1 MKVKFVASPIMNLA
15 ESMKKEA
22 TEFFNAHGIAL
33 EESQDPEAL
42 IVLSGGSE
50 EIAKDFLKPGVI
62 LIPFGTANGL
72 AASLEIQSYALEQ
85 GFNVPLV
92 SELSDNYVKWLSVF
106 ENLKQQKAGLIGK
119 PSSWLIKSGDYTI
132 LNQLQI
138 PYMEIPLEEL
148 NSLLQEQESLAD
160 EIWDKASSSGIE
172 KEEVLKGTK
181 VYTALQKIID
191 KYQLTAFAL
200 RCFDMAVQLK
210 ITGCL
215 SLSLFNTKKIP
226 AACEGDVESLVTMMI
241 ANQLMGTPG
250 FMINLARK
258 NHPEYTFAHCTI
270 ALDLVDSYSLTT
282 HFETGYNVGING
294 QLHEG
299 VYTAFRMG
307 KDKKYKYFV
316 GETVEKPHV
325 ENMCRTQIT
334 LRLKQNP
341 FKRSIGN
348 HMVLVP
354 GDWSKE
360 LALLEEFG
368 WQLI

>member
-1 MKVKFVASPIMNLA
+1 MKVKFVASPIMSLA
-15 ESMKKEA
+15 ETMKNEA
-22 TEFFNAHGIAL
+22 TEFFKTHGIDL
-33 EESQDPEAL
+33 EESQNPEAL

-50 EIAKDFLKPGVI
+50 EIAKDYLTPGI
-62 LIPFGTANGL
+62 MLIPFGTANGL

-85 GFNVPLV
+85 GLNIPLI
-92 SELSDNYVKWLSVF
+92 SELTDNYIKWLTIF
-106 ENLKQQKAGLIGK
+106 EDLKQQKAGLIGK

-138 PYMEIPLEEL
+138 PYVEIPLEEL
-148 NSLLQEQESLAD
+148 NSLLQEENVLAD
-160 EIWDKASSSGIE
+160 DIWNKASSSNIE
-172 KEEVLKGTK
+172 KEEVVKGTK
-181 VYTALQKIID
+181 VYTALQKVIE
-191 KYQLTAFAL
+191 KYELTAFAL

-226 AACEGDVESLVTMMI
+226 AACEGDVESLVTMMV
-241 ANQLMGTPG
+241 ANELMGTPG

-258 NHPEYTFAHCTI
+258 SHPEYTFAHCTI
-270 ALDLVDSYSLTT
+270 ALDLVDTFSLTT

-294 QLHEG
+294 QLSEG

-325 ENMCRTQIT
+325 ENMCRTQVT
-334 LRLKQNP
+334 LHLKENP
-341 FKRSIGN
+341 FRQSIGN

>member
-1 MKVKFVASPIMNLA
+1 MKVKFVASPIMALA
-15 ESMKKEA
+15 PQMKEEA
-22 TEFFNAHGIAL
+22 IKFFNSHGINL
-33 EESQDPEAL
+33 EETEQPEAL

-50 EIAKDFLKPGVI
+50 EIAKNYLKPGLI

-72 AASLEIQSYALEQ
+72 AASLEIQAYALEH
-85 GFNVPLV
+85 GMDVPLI
-92 SELSDNYVKWLSVF
+92 SELSDSYVKWLGIF
-106 ENLKQQKAGLIGK
+106 ENLKKQNAGIIGK

-132 LNQLQI
+132 LNQLEI
-138 PYMEIPLEEL
+138 PYVEIPLEEL
-148 NSLLQEQESLAD
+148 NALLQEDVEVAD
-160 EIWDKASSSGIE
+160 RVWNGATASTIE
-172 KEEVLKGTK
+172 REEVLKGTK

-191 KYQLTAFAL
+191 RYHLTAFAL

-215 SLSLFNTKKIP
+215 SLSMFNTQKLP
-226 AACEGDVESLVTMMI
+226 AACEGDIESMATMMV

-270 ALDLVDSYSLTT
+270 ALDLVESYSLTT

-294 QLHEG
+294 QLPEG
-299 VYTAFRMG
+299 VYTAVRLG
-307 KDKKYKYFV
+307 KDKKYKYFI

-334 LRLKQNP
+334 LRLNENP

-348 HMVLVP
+348 HLVLVP
-354 GDWSKE
+354 GDWSKD
-360 LALLEEFG
+360 LEVLQEFG
-368 WQLI
+368 WQLL